1 MCVGLERK
9 KSGAFNPMVS
19 TDGIV
24 YRDSRT
30 LCINFGNLNGN
41 VSESMWHSWH
51 RLQYICNSRRSGRNG
66 GNERPFWIF
75 CDIFYDIEYDGF
87 NYRFIY

>member
-24 YRDSRT
+24 YRDRT
-30 LCINFGNLNGN
+30 LPL
-41 VSESMWHSWH
+41 
-51 RLQYICNSRRSGRNG
+51 YK
-66 GNERPFWIF
+66 FWKS
-75 CDIFYDIEYDGF
+75 DLDG
-87 NYRFIY
+87 IGVDVA